1 MSQNDSENRCETISA
16 LLDNEADDLELR
28 RFLKSCEQDPT
39 LLEAWGRYSL
49 VQSALH
55 ESVKPVNASLSQR
68 IAEQIEQEAPLSVT
82 VAPAQSSWKEGFSKM
97 AIAASVAAVFL
108 VAVQLNLDSGSDTS
122 AIPAIADQS
131 AENIE
136 SLATPSLAATTRL
149 GEANVEVPVVV
160 VVDGGIVRQY
170 IESLTLDDEEPVRIE
185 HIQDSPLYRLVN
197 DLQAKP

>member
-1 MSQNDSENRCETISA
+1 MSQIDSENSSETISA

-39 LLEAWGRYSL
+39 LLETWERYSL

-55 ESVKPVNASLSQR
+55 ESAKPVNVSLSQR

-82 VAPAQSSWKEGFSKM
+82 AAPVQSSWKEGFSKM

-108 VAVQLNLDSGSDTS
+108 VSVQLILDSSSGTS

-131 AENIE
+131 DENIE
-136 SLATPSLAATTRL
+136 SPAALPLAATTL
-149 GEANVEVPVVV
+149 LAEAGVEVPV

-197 DLQAKP
+197 ELQEKP